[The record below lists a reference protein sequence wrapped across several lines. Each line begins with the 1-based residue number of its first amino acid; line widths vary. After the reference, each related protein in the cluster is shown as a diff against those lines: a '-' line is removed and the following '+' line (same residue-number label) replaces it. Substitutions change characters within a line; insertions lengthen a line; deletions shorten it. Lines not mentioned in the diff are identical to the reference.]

1 MRKKIIHKIA
11 KYSAQKPGIVLLISS
26 LITIGAIYFA
36 MDLKLS
42 MQFKDLMPQGHPL
55 VKAFNDITDN
65 YNSASVIL
73 VAATGDEES
82 LKKFADDIA
91 PRIRE
96 QKEYVSRVDYKMNMD
111 FILNHGFML
120 QKEKDLKNSL
130 DIYSDLNLIPW
141 FSHLNDNFEKTY
153 IDDDESLS
161 TKQKENNAVG
171 MLDGIDYLISSMSEF
186 STGKIDD
193 AYSESDKVAKKFLIG
208 DEYSL
213 SPDKNMILL
222 LVQPTFTIAELDK
235 VIKAVNLID
244 SIIEEEMAKYPG
256 LDAGTTGTMALARDE
271 MVSSQKDMNYTTILA
286 LILILILFIISFRM
300 WMAPILAGITMI
312 IGISW
317 TAGFAAITVGSL
329 NVMTSMFGVI
339 ILGLGIDFS
348 IHIIALYTELRAEN
362 HSIEDAIKETL
373 EKSGAGIITGAL
385 TTGFAFYTLMISES
399 AGMFQFG
406 LISGSGV
413 ILCMLATMF
422 ILPSMLV
429 LRDRISSKKTKKKK
443 AASTQFKFLGSYS
456 RLISKH
462 PIITLSVCIVLTIIF
477 IFSAT
482 KMEFDYNYLNMEPV
496 GLKSIELQHLLED
509 KFDMTPD
516 YALVTT
522 SSIEESQ
529 AIAEEAR
536 KLKMIGFVSS
546 ISDYIPP
553 LEKQKKRALLIDK
566 IRRNLE
572 MNKKIKSLNSS
583 DKNLLI
589 QQIERLQNNIIELS
603 QLAFMGGQDKLDK
616 KAESLIGDFE
626 DPANNGSLGKL
637 LSILDSRDE
646 KVLSGINQF
655 QKGFSTAF
663 KKYSLSMASTD
674 IIKID
679 TIPTDIKNQFI
690 SNSGDQYLISI
701 YPKESVWNL
710 EFLERFKSQ
719 MEKLDERI
727 TGMPLVFYVLL
738 DIVGQ
743 DGKKAAIFAIIIIFL
758 LLLLDFRNIK
768 FALIAMIPL
777 VAGAIWM
784 MGIMQLLGLKL
795 TLLNIMGLPLILG
808 IGVDDG
814 VHILHRYSVEAKGN
828 IPKVFTSTGKA
839 VLITSLTT
847 MLAFGSLKFAT
858 YRGLGSLGIAL
869 FIGVG
874 ACFVVTVTLLPAIL
888 QIMENRAKRK

>member
-1 MRKKIIHKIA
+1 
-11 KYSAQKPGIVLLISS
+11 
-26 LITIGAIYFA
+26 
-36 MDLKLS
+36 
-42 MQFKDLMPQGHPL
+42 
-55 VKAFNDITDN
+55 
-65 YNSASVIL
+65 
-73 VAATGDEES
+73 
-82 LKKFADDIA
+82 
-91 PRIRE
+91 
-96 QKEYVSRVDYKMNMD
+96 
-111 FILNHGFML
+111 
-120 QKEKDLKNSL
+120 
-130 DIYSDLNLIPW
+130 
-141 FSHLNDNFEKTY
+141 
-153 IDDDESLS
+153 
-161 TKQKENNAVG
+161 
-171 MLDGIDYLISSMSEF
+171 
-186 STGKIDD
+186 
-193 AYSESDKVAKKFLIG
+193 
-208 DEYSL
+208 
-213 SPDKNMILL
+213 
-222 LVQPTFTIAELDK
+222 
-235 VIKAVNLID
+235 
-244 SIIEEEMAKYPG
+244 
-256 LDAGTTGTMALARDE
+256 
-271 MVSSQKDMNYTTILA
+271 
-286 LILILILFIISFRM
+286 
-300 WMAPILAGITMI
+300 
-312 IGISW
+312 
-317 TAGFAAITVGSL
+317 
-329 NVMTSMFGVI
+329 
-339 ILGLGIDFS
+339 
-348 IHIIALYTELRAEN
+348 
-362 HSIEDAIKETL
+362 
-373 EKSGAGIITGAL
+373 
-385 TTGFAFYTLMISES
+385 
-399 AGMFQFG
+399 
-406 LISGSGV
+406 
-413 ILCMLATMF
+413 
-422 ILPSMLV
+422 
-429 LRDRISSKKTKKKK
+429 
-443 AASTQFKFLGSYS
+443 
-456 RLISKH
+456 
-462 PIITLSVCIVLTIIF
+462 
-477 IFSAT
+477 
-482 KMEFDYNYLNMEPV
+482 
-496 GLKSIELQHLLED
+496 
-509 KFDMTPD
+509 
-516 YALVTT
+516 
-522 SSIEESQ
+522 
-529 AIAEEAR
+529 
-536 KLKMIGFVSS
+536 
-546 ISDYIPP
+546 
-553 LEKQKKRALLIDK
+553 
-566 IRRNLE
+566 
-572 MNKKIKSLNSS
+572 IKSLNSS